1 MDNFLEKAK
10 DILYNISDYLV
21 MGAIILIIGI
31 IIFWRLDII
40 LPGNSSNIATE
51 ENNLPT
57 EANKTL
63 DRSKNDN
70 LKNNSEEAKDT
81 EPSKDEPIEE
91 IKTVAITIPSGSP
104 TSIIANILLD
114 NHLIESID
122 DFEEKVYEL
131 DLEKSLRSGD
141 YELKSDMPLENII
154 KTIANKI

>member
-21 MGAIILIIGI
+21 MGAIILVIGI

-40 LPGNSSNIATE
+40 FPGNSSNVATE

-57 EANKTL
+57 ESNETL
-63 DRSKNDN
+63 DRSKDN

-81 EPSKDEPIEE
+81 EPLKDEATEE
-91 IKTVAITIPSGSP
+91 VKIVSITIPRGAP
-104 TSIIANILLD
+104 TSNIANILLD
-114 NHLIESID
+114 NHLIESINN
-122 DFEEKVYEL
+122 FEEKVYEL

-141 YELKSDMPLENII
+141 YELKSNMPLENII
-154 KTIANKI
+154 KIIANEI